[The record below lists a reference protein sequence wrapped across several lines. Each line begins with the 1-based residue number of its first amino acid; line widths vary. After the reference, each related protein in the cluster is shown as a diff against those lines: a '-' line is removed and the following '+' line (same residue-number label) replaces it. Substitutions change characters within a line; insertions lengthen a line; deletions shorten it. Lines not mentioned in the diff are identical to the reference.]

1 MTQTNCKDIY
11 DGGRTTSG
19 QYNITDSTGQMYSVY
34 CDMSLPG
41 GGWTV
46 IQRRVSDAVSFNRNW
61 ADYKDGFGDLDADHW
76 LGLDKI
82 HDIVNKPSTTFEL
95 YIDMGS
101 FHPRISQSRGFARY
115 RSFSVA
121 DETNKYELNI
131 GTLDSSSTAGDS
143 LAYHNRRSFS
153 TPDQDNDSSFAVHC
167 ARVYEAGW
175 WFGSCHD
182 SLLNGQYYA
191 NGLLA
196 NLNVPDGIMW
206 ETWVGDRESL
216 KSSLMAVRPV

>member
-1 MTQTNCKDIY
+1 M
-11 DGGRTTSG
+11 G
-19 QYNITDSTGQMYSVY
+19 QIHSVY
-34 CDMSLPG
+34 CDMSLLG

-61 ADYKDGFGDLDADHW
+61 TDYKNGFGDLDTNHW

-82 HDIVNKPSTTFEL
+82 HDIVSKPSTTFEL
-95 YIDMGS
+95 YVDLES
-101 FHPRISQSRGFARY
+101 FHPRPSESRRFARY
-115 RSFSVA
+115 QSFSVV
-121 DETNKYELNI
+121 DETNKYELTI
-131 GTLDSSSTAGDS
+131 GTLDSSSSAGDS
-143 LAYHNRRSFS
+143 LTYHNGGKFS
-153 TPDQDNDSSFAVHC
+153 TPDQDNDSSLRSHC
-167 ARVYEAGW
+167 AQDFKAGW
-175 WFGSCHD
+175 WFRSCHD

-216 KSSLMAVRPV
+216 KASMMAVRPV